1 MAAETYG
8 TFWRKALAIGILP
21 FAALGVAGCDNTE
34 GEEDTTADEEVVEQ
48 DPTVAPTSEETVE
61 GEEQDTL
68 GDDEVVEEDPTA
80 GAEQPG

>member
-1 MAAETYG
+1 MAAERYS
-8 TFWRKALAIGILP
+8 TFWRKTLAIGILP

-48 DPTVAPTSEETVE
+48 DPTPTEDTVTSE
-61 GEEQDTL
+61 GEEDTL

-80 GAEQPG
+80 GAEATG